1 MRSIWDFLVKYSDA
15 VLWRAHLFR
24 EIERCRRQGISVPR
38 WLARRVLRSPSA
50 AEDLVNFLRFLH
62 PDDPVLLID
71 AGANRGEWAAD
82 FLTLFPNTRVVAVE
96 PVPDTFE
103 RLRQR
108 FHGDPRVHPINA
120 ALSDR
125 RESVTLRLGADDTL
139 ASLHDYALPFAEARN
154 QTDDRVAVTVESL
167 LLDDLPVA
175 GLENRTTV
183 LKIDVQGHEAAVLA
197 GGPEL
202 LARVNIAI
210 VELCFAEEYEGM
222 EPSFAVCAAQLAAAG
237 LYPAIFQEYGRWV
250 IPYAIER
257 DVIFVRRPL
266 LARLIG

>member
-15 VLWRAHLFR
+15 VLWRAHLYR
-24 EIERCRRQGISVPR
+24 EIERSRRQGTAVPG
-38 WLARRVLRSPSA
+38 WLARRTLRSPSA
-50 AEDLVNFLRFLH
+50 AEDLVNFLRFLR
-62 PDDPVLLID
+62 PSDPVLLID

-82 FLTLFPNTRVVAVE
+82 FLALFPDTQVVAVE

-103 RLRQR
+103 RLRRR

-139 ASLHDYALPFAEARN
+139 ASLYDYSTPFAEARN
-154 QTDDRVAVTVESL
+154 QTGDRTAVTVEAL
-167 LLDDLPVA
+167 RLDDLPVA
-175 GLENRTTV
+175 GSENRTTV
-183 LKIDVQGHEAAVLA
+183 LKVDVQGHEAAVLA
-197 GGPEL
+197 GGSKL
-202 LARVNIAI
+202 LARVDIAI
-210 VELCFAEEYEGM
+210 VELSFVEEYEGV
-222 EPSFAVCAAQLAAAG
+222 EPSFAICAARMAAAG
-237 LYPAIFQEYGRWV
+237 LYPAIFQEYGRWI
-250 IPYAIER
+250 IPYAVER